1 MNSGCR
7 LTFVPA
13 ERAERLIR
21 VFASGGQVHG
31 VSVSLSL
38 RADEKARVRV
48 ACFPYD
54 SFLIYSA
61 LKEKFSHLRF
71 TAREAIE
78 VNLKT

>member
-21 VFASGGQVHG
+21 VFASRVHG
-31 VSVSLSL
+31 VSFSR
-38 RADEKARVRV
+38 RAEEKKRAFASR
-48 ACFPYD
+48 D
-54 SFLIYSA
+54 FLIYFVLSLLF

-71 TAREAIE
+71 GKRG
-78 VNLKT
+78 N

>member
-31 VSVSLSL
+31 VSVCLSTCRRKSARSRRVISLFILFLSL
-38 RADEKARVRV
+38 L
-48 ACFPYD
+48 F
-54 SFLIYSA
+54 
-61 LKEKFSHLRF
+61 
-71 TAREAIE
+71 
-78 VNLKT
+78 

>member
-31 VSVSLSL
+31 VSVCLSTC
-38 RADEKARVRV
+38 RRKSARSRRV
-48 ACFPYD
+48 IWAF
-54 SFLIYSA
+54 FLIYSV
-61 LKEKFSHLRF
+61 LSLLF
-71 TAREAIE
+71 
-78 VNLKT
+78 

>member
-31 VSVSLSL
+31 VSVGLSTCTKK
-38 RADEKARVRV
+38 RAFASRD
-48 ACFPYD
+48 
-54 SFLIYSA
+54 FLIYYVPVFCFES
-61 LKEKFSHLRF
+61 F
-71 TAREAIE
+71 
-78 VNLKT
+78 V

>member
-31 VSVSLSL
+31 VSVCLSTWL
-38 RADEKARVRV
+38 QTKKRAFASRD
-48 ACFPYD
+48 
-54 SFLIYSA
+54 FLIYSV
-61 LKEKFSHLRF
+61 LSLLF
-71 TAREAIE
+71 
-78 VNLKT
+78 